1 MVLVGWG
8 GETGVT
14 RILDLDREALV
25 ALRGRALTAA
35 VAEAEGR
42 TIVAEVIAGAP
53 GLADGVHNMEVLA
66 ALGAD
71 LVILN
76 FIEGVMAGDGWSFP
90 ELGPVADLR
99 ALARRIGRP
108 VGVNLEPGD
117 VPQPRRATV
126 EAARR
131 LLDDGAAMLCLTA
144 NPSMGTA
151 YGDLERATGTLRDAL
166 GPDVALWAGKMHQAG
181 RSERIGKE
189 AIVRLIQ
196 AGADGVLLPLPG
208 TVPGVTREIAAEACA
223 AAHEAGAIVMGT
235 IGTSQEGSRPGIAPT
250 LALLAKEV
258 GVDAHHIG
266 DAGLSRSGDPDLL
279 YEYSIAVRGRRHTWR
294 RMALGSRQR

>member
-1 MVLVGWG
+1 M
-8 GETGVT
+8 T
-14 RILDLDREALV
+14 RILDLDRDALA
-25 ALRGRALTAA
+25 ALQGRELTAA

-76 FIEGVMAGDGWSFP
+76 FVEGVLSDRGWSFP

-99 ALARRIGRP
+99 ALAHAIGRP

-117 VPQPRRATV
+117 APPPRRATV
-126 EAARR
+126 EAAKRV
-131 LLDDGAAMLCLTA
+131 LDDGAAMLCLTA
-144 NPSMGTA
+144 NPSMGTG
-151 YGDLERATGTLRDAL
+151 YEDLRRATAMLRDNL
-166 GPDVALWAGKMHQAG
+166 GTDVALWAGKMHQAG
-181 RSERIGKE
+181 RSERIGPE
-189 AIVRLIQ
+189 AILQLIE

-208 TVPGVTREIAAEACA
+208 TVPGVTREIAAETCA
-223 AAHEAGAIVMGT
+223 AAHDAGAIVMGT
-235 IGTSQEGSRPGIAPT
+235 IGTSQEGSRPDTAAT
-250 LALLAKEV
+250 LGLLAKEV

-294 RMALGSRQR
+294 RMALGNRRR